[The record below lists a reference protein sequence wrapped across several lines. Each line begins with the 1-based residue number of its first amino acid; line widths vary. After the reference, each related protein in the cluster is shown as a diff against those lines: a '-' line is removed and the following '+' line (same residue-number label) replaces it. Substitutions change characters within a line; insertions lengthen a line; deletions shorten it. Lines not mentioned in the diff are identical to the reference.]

1 MVQSTH
7 IQLFSLQ
14 VVCIVP
20 NNRKDRYDAIKK
32 YCCVDDPGR
41 VCNFFYYR
49 LRSSIRSFWAVSSEL
64 CVFLIRS

>member
-1 MVQSTH
+1 MVQI
-7 IQLFSLQ
+7 IQIQFFALQ

-41 VCNFFYYR
+41 VCNF
-49 LRSSIRSFWAVSSEL
+49 LIIESFWAVSSEL
-64 CVFLIRS
+64 CVSFNKRLGI